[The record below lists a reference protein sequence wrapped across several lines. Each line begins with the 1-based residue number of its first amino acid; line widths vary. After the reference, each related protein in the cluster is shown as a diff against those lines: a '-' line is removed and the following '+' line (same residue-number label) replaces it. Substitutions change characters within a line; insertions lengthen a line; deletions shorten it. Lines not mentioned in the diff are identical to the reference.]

1 MMTEEEIFGKFVPRP
16 TVTKITLQSS
26 GVAPKRLNP
35 HIDDELESSG
45 EYVVE
50 GTEDANRTRGN
61 LKIVLNLN
69 IKDKIRGGQNS
80 WFANV
85 DPLLKPI
92 SNNNEDF
99 DLKNYV
105 KIYAVQI
112 SNSTIRND
120 ILSSEDPAAEL
131 KAIKNGEREEY
142 GYELDSNNWKE
153 IQLSDLKDPNDIE
166 VTKQEASSAIG
177 GPSNMVGLYDIPYEI
192 TCTYPT
198 KNPRY
203 LCYFVWGELDL
214 STLADKFEFDLT
226 ELDDLNLFENYH

>member
-35 HIDDELESSG
+35 HVDDEPRSG
-45 EYVVE
+45 RYAVE
-50 GTEDANRTRGN
+50 GTEDANRTSGN

-69 IKDKIRGGQNS
+69 IKDKIRSGQNS

-85 DPLLKPI
+85 NPLLKST
-92 SNNNEDF
+92 SNIPEAF

-112 SNSTIRND
+112 SDSTIRND

-142 GYELDSNNWKE
+142 GYGLDSNNWKE
-153 IQLSDLKDPNDIE
+153 IQLSDLKDR
-166 VTKQEASSAIG
+166 VHASRQILRFDRRTIG
-177 GPSNMVGLYDIPYEI
+177 LSIALGDSRTD
-192 TCTYPT
+192 C
-198 KNPRY
+198 
-203 LCYFVWGELDL
+203 CAYF
-214 STLADKFEFDLT
+214 
-226 ELDDLNLFENYH
+226 